1 MLVIICVKFCE
12 DGLNSFQVTEARV
25 DKKNPTFFFGGGGGG
40 GGGGGMDTSQV
51 PTGGDITTAA
61 FWTLTR

>member
-25 DKKNPTFFFGGGGGG
+25 DKKKHFFGGGGER
-40 GGGGGMDTSQV
+40 MDMSQV